1 MTVAE
6 HAMRLSKAS
15 KLQTRKMKGSRWGG
29 VELCEPY
36 QTGNMSALAETG
48 KAAVRRVRGHLGH
61 SEGIKFMVHLCLS
74 VGFLEGEL

>member
-74 VGFLEGEL
+74 VGFLESEL